1 MSEVWMDVL
10 IKFILPIV
18 TGVLGWAY
26 SSYRNREK
34 KESDILDNVQ
44 RILDLQDK
52 HIKKTEKTLER
63 SENLNKRLEAKLD
76 RKSKSVRAANK
87 CRYTNEGEGCPV
99 LLQEEKNENCYG
111 VECTECQNSKPKVE
125 GND

>member
-1 MSEVWMDVL
+1 MNEVWMDIL

-44 RILDLQDK
+44 RILDLQDQ
-52 HIKKTEKTLER
+52 HIKKTERTLER

-87 CRYTNEGEGCPV
+87 CKFTNEGEGCPV
-99 LLQEEKNENCYG
+99 LLQEEKNELYYG
-111 VECTECQNSKPKVE
+111 IDCSECEHSKSKTQ
-125 GND
+125 D

>member
-1 MSEVWMDVL
+1 MSEVWMDIL
-10 IKFILPIV
+10 IKFILPII

-44 RILDLQDK
+44 RILDLQDQ
-52 HIKKTEKTLER
+52 HIKKTEQTLER

-87 CRYTNEGEGCPV
+87 CKFTNEGEGCPV
-99 LLQEEKNENCYG
+99 LLQEEKNELYYG
-111 VECTECQNSKPKVE
+111 IDCSECEHSKSKTQ
-125 GND
+125 DQ